1 MTKFLITLVT
11 VISLFALVNPDVE
24 ARRMGG
30 SKSFGKQSSNVTK
43 QKAPAQ
49 PAGANQAQPATP
61 GTAAPA
67 APGAAAAKPAS
78 PWKGMLGGAL
88 LGLGLG
94 ALLSSMG
101 LGAGMAN
108 IISILLMAGIG
119 IALVMLV
126 MRLFNRQQAQKSGSA
141 LTMKNAYAGPAAD
154 PTGYTTT
161 PEIGSRITGSGRHE
175 HSESSDVSEGTWEI
189 PAGFD
194 VAQFERTAQTYFIR
208 LQAAWD
214 KADINDIREFTTP
227 EMYAEIKLQIQE
239 RGAISSVTDVITIH
253 AKLLGIETQE
263 SAYLASVRFVGTMK
277 EEADGPTV
285 SFEEIWNLSKPVAG
299 QGGWVLA
306 GIQQVE
312 QLG

>member
-1 MTKFLITLVT
+1 MTKFLVTLVT
-11 VISLFALVNPDVE
+11 VISLFALVTPDAE

-30 SKSFGKQSSNVTK
+30 SRSVGKQSSNVTN

-49 PAGANQAQPATP
+49 PAGANQAKPATP
-61 GTAAPA
+61 GAAAA

-101 LGAGMAN
+101 FGAGMAN

-119 IALVMLV
+119 IALVLFL
-126 MRLFNRQQAQKSGSA
+126 MRLFKQKSGSA
-141 LTMKNAYAGPAAD
+141 STMKNAYVGPTSG
-154 PTGYTTT
+154 PTDYTTT
-161 PEIGSRITGSGRHE
+161 PEIGSRITGSGRNE
-175 HSESSDVSEGTWEI
+175 NSEQHSGTWEI
-189 PAGFD
+189 PEGFD

-227 EMYAEIKLQIQE
+227 EMYAEVKLQIQE
-239 RGAISSVTDVITIH
+239 RGATASVTDVITIH

-263 SAYLASVRFVGTMK
+263 SNYLASVRFVGTMK
-277 EEADGPTV
+277 EEADGPTI
-285 SFEEIWNLSKPVAG
+285 SFEEIWNLSKPVTG
-299 QGGWVLA
+299 QGGWLLA

>member
-11 VISLFALVNPDVE
+11 VIGLFSLIAPDAE
-24 ARRMGG
+24 AKRMGG

-43 QKAPAQ
+43 QQAPAQ
-49 PAGANQAQPATP
+49 PAGANQAKPAAAP
-61 GTAAPA
+61 GTATTAPA
-67 APGAAAAKPAS
+67 PVAKPAS

-94 ALLSSMG
+94 ALLSGLG

-108 IISILLMAGIG
+108 MISIVLMAGIG
-119 IALVMLV
+119 IALVVFL
-126 MRLFNRQQAQKSGSA
+126 MRIFKQKSEASSP
-141 LTMKNAYAGPAAD
+141 MKNAYVGSAPD
-154 PTGYTTT
+154 PTDYTAT
-161 PEIGSRITGSGRHE
+161 PEIGSRITSSSHNE
-175 HSESSDVSEGTWEI
+175 HSEQLSFATSSGSTWEI

-227 EMYAEIKLQIQE
+227 EMYAEVKLQIQE
-239 RGAISSVTDVITIH
+239 RGTTSSVTDVITIY
-253 AKLLGIETQE
+253 AKLLGIETQDT
-263 SAYLASVRFVGTMK
+263 SYLASVKFVGTMK
-277 EEADGPTV
+277 EEVNAPTI
-285 SFEEIWNLSKPVAG
+285 SFEEIWNLSKPVEG
-299 QGGWVLA
+299 QGGWLLA

-312 QLG
+312 QMQ

>member
-1 MTKFLITLVT
+1 MNKFLVTLVT
-11 VISLFALVNPDVE
+11 VISLFALVTPDAD

-30 SKSFGKQSSNVTK
+30 SRSIGKQSSNVTS

-49 PAGANQAQPATP
+49 
-61 GTAAPA
+61 AAPA
-67 APGAAAAKPAS
+67 APAAAPAGSPAAAAKPAS

-119 IALVMLV
+119 IAVVMLL
-126 MRLFNRQQAQKSGSA
+126 MRLFRQKSGSA
-141 LTMKNAYAGPAAD
+141 TTMKSAYVGPTDYSA
-154 PTGYTTT
+154 T
-161 PEIGSRITGSGRHE
+161 PEIGSRIADTGRIENNGQQSFG
-175 HSESSDVSEGTWEI
+175 SSRGNVSTDATWEI

-194 VAQFERTAQTYFIR
+194 VAQFERIAQTQFIR

-227 EMYAEIKLQIQE
+227 EMFAEVKMQIQE
-239 RGAISSVTDVITIH
+239 RGATPSVTDVMTIN

-263 SAYLASVRFVGTMK
+263 SNYLASVRFVGTMK
-277 EEADGPTV
+277 EDIDAPTI
-285 SFEEIWNLSKPVAG
+285 SFEEIWNLSKPVVG
-299 QGGWVLA
+299 QGGWLLA
-306 GIQQVE
+306 GIQQVD
-312 QLG
+312 

>member
-1 MTKFLITLVT
+1 MTKFLVTLVT
-11 VISLFALVNPDVE
+11 VISLLSLAMPDAE

-30 SKSFGKQSSNVTK
+30 SRSIGKQSSNVTR
-43 QKAPAQ
+43 QQAPAQ
-49 PAGANQAQPATP
+49 PAGVNQAKP
-61 GTAAPA
+61 GAPA
-67 APGAAAAKPAS
+67 AGSPAAAAKPAS

-94 ALLSSMG
+94 ALLSSLG
-101 LGAGMAN
+101 LGAGISN

-119 IALVMLV
+119 IALVMLL
-126 MRLFNRQQAQKSGSA
+126 MRLFRQKSGPAS
-141 LTMKNAYAGPAAD
+141 TMQASYAGPTD
-154 PTGYTTT
+154 YTAT
-161 PEIGSRITGSGRHE
+161 PEIGSRIADADRNTNNEQQNFGSSSGGFAT
-175 HSESSDVSEGTWEI
+175 SSDATWSI

-227 EMYAEIKLQIQE
+227 EMYAEVKLQIQE
-239 RGAISSVTDVITIH
+239 RGAAPSVTDVITIH

-263 SAYLASVRFVGTMK
+263 SNYLASVKFVGTMK
-277 EEADGPTV
+277 EEVDAPTI
-285 SFEEIWNLSKPVAG
+285 SFEEIWNLSKPVTG
-299 QGGWVLA
+299 QGGWLLA

-312 QLG
+312 